1 MKLFVKE
8 KSVNIIRMTDL
19 DDTKN
24 YDMVLNGFTDKIVLS
39 DLREDILVLNTSLE
53 QINTIVEYI
62 SEKNPKKIDSVTF
75 AVNDQKSAKHFLKKS
90 FTTVKAGGGLVVSD
104 GKFLMIS
111 RFNKWDLPKGKLAK
125 GEKSLAGAKREVEEE
140 CNITVETGEKICS
153 TWHTYIRNNK
163 RIMKK
168 TSWYVMTCIDDS
180 MMAPQVEEDIVDV
193 RWMRPREAKVAL
205 YNSYASIRHVF
216 REYYNMQEKAALD
229 E

>member
-75 AVNDQKSAKHFLKKS
+75 AVTIKN
-90 FTTVKAGGGLVVSD
+90 
-104 GKFLMIS
+104 
-111 RFNKWDLPKGKLAK
+111 LP
-125 GEKSLAGAKREVEEE
+125 
-140 CNITVETGEKICS
+140 
-153 TWHTYIRNNK
+153 
-163 RIMKK
+163 
-168 TSWYVMTCIDDS
+168 
-180 MMAPQVEEDIVDV
+180 
-193 RWMRPREAKVAL
+193 
-205 YNSYASIRHVF
+205 SIF
-216 REYYNMQEKAALD
+216 
-229 E
+229 